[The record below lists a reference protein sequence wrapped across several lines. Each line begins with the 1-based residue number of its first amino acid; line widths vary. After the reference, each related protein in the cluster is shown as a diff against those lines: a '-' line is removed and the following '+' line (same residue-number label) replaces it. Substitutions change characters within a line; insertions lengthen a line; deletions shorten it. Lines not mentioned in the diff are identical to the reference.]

1 MTAFDSIYDS
11 PWGPGKT
18 APRGERKRRAR
29 SGGPRSWQAMLTSHH
44 RGGSHGFGGGGEFGF
59 GGPGPGFGGPF
70 GPGPRGPF
78 GRSGGRRARRGDVR
92 LAALLLLAEKPRN
105 GYAIMQE
112 LEQRSGGLWRPS
124 PGSVYPALSQLEDEG
139 LIRSRETDGGRV
151 FELTGAG
158 QAQVAER
165 PQDAAAPWDTVGQ
178 GVPDQTRALFN
189 QMRQLGAAVIQVAHS
204 CGTEQAEQAAQV
216 LDQARRSIYRI
227 LADGATG
234 EQPEGSSGEQSEA

>member
-1 MTAFDSIYDS
+1 MTTFDSTYDS
-11 PWGPGKT
+11 PWGPGRT

-44 RGGSHGFGGGGEFGF
+44 RGGPHGFGGRGEFGF

-70 GPGPRGPF
+70 GPGGRGPF
-78 GRSGGRRARRGDVR
+78 GRGGGRRARRGDVR
-92 LAALLLLAEKPRN
+92 LAALLLLAEEPRN

-139 LIRSRETDGGRV
+139 LIRSRDADGGKV
-151 FELTGAG
+151 FELTEAG

-165 PQDAAAPWDTVGQ
+165 PEDAPAPWDTVGQ
-178 GVPDQTRALFN
+178 GGPDGARALMG
-189 QMRQLGAAVIQVAHS
+189 QIRQLAGASAQVVQTGSSEQIKKA
-204 CGTEQAEQAAQV
+204 TEV

-227 LADGATG
+227 LADGDEG
-234 EQPEGSSGEQSEA
+234 EQPEA